1 MNIPDRY
8 QKSYNLFASMFSK
21 CSSLQQWVGL
31 VRDETIAKDLADV
44 KKEFHEKYYELKEER
59 MSLIKI
65 KVKETLGIELEVYF
79 VKPAMMLVIGYTFMC
94 VSGIYMEFLFVMH
107 YFLTGCVIE
116 KVILLKI
123 VAMATTR
130 REQKGL
136 IVQERLK
143 QESNVTAHTDKK
155 GHCVFKVHVI
165 LVCIAELLDNYIAC
179 FQNCKLLQSV
189 IRQCWIKIAH
199 FQQNIFYLWPDMI
212 TGQTKEYRG
221 NHFIAGD
228 LQGSIRETKSHH
240 IMYV

>member
-21 CSSLQQWVGL
+21 CSSLQQWVGR

-79 VKPAMMLVIGYTFMC
+79 VKPAMMLVIGYTFTC
-94 VSGIYMEFLFVMH
+94 VSGFYMEFLFVMH
-107 YFLTGCVIE
+107 YFLNGCVIE
-116 KVILLKI
+116 KEILLKI

-130 REQKGL
+130 RQQKGL

-143 QESNVTAHTDKK
+143 QESNVTARTDKK
-155 GHCVFKVHVI
+155 DHCVFKVHVI
-165 LVCIAELLDNYIAC
+165 LVCISEFFRYLYCLPSEL
-179 FQNCKLLQSV
+179 
-189 IRQCWIKIAH
+189 
-199 FQQNIFYLWPDMI
+199 
-212 TGQTKEYRG
+212 
-221 NHFIAGD
+221 
-228 LQGSIRETKSHH
+228 
-240 IMYV
+240 

>member
-21 CSSLQQWVGL
+21 CSSLQQWVGR

-79 VKPAMMLVIGYTFMC
+79 VKPARMLVIGHTFTC
-94 VSGIYMEFLFVMH
+94 VSGFYMEFLFVMH
-107 YFLTGCVIE
+107 YFLNGCVIE
-116 KVILLKI
+116 KEILLKI

-136 IVQERLK
+136 YYCTRAIKTRIKCNCSHRQKRPL
-143 QESNVTAHTDKK
+143 
-155 GHCVFKVHVI
+155 
-165 LVCIAELLDNYIAC
+165 C
-179 FQNCKLLQSV
+179 FQSTCNFSL
-189 IRQCWIKIAH
+189 H
-199 FQQNIFYLWPDMI
+199 FGIFRYLYCLPS
-212 TGQTKEYRG
+212 E
-221 NHFIAGD
+221 
-228 LQGSIRETKSHH
+228 L
-240 IMYV
+240 